1 MDNSYTP
8 RRRWPTL
15 GRVQWERLFDDLEG
29 QLASEWEAERAALA
43 AESER
48 LRISRLELRSRLR
61 LLCAAE
67 ALVTVDLVKGRR
79 EPVRLAALG
88 ADWIGAAS
96 SPAEGTR
103 AARAMLVIP
112 LSALR
117 GLGVDHGLL
126 LSSLE
131 EQAEQQPNL
140 RERMT
145 LGFLLRDLARRR
157 LPVRV
162 QTVEG
167 EDLHGTIDRA
177 GADHLDLALHD
188 AGSARLAS
196 AVQGFRLI
204 PFDAIACVRTAVGAD
219 QPL

>member
-1 MDNSYTP
+1 M
-8 RRRWPTL
+8 
-15 GRVQWERLFDDLEG
+15 QWERLFDDLEG

-48 LRISRLELRSRLR
+48 LRISRLDLRSRLR
-61 LLCAAE
+61 LLCGAE
-67 ALVTVDLVKGRR
+67 ALVTVDLIRGRR

-103 AARAMLVIP
+103 AARSMLVIP

-117 GLGVDHGLL
+117 GLGIDHGLL

-196 AVQGFRLI
+196 AVQGFRII
-204 PFDAIACVRTAVGAD
+204 PFEAIACVRTAAGAD

>member
-1 MDNSYTP
+1 MGRP
-8 RRRWPTL
+8 RWPTL

-48 LRISRLELRSRLR
+48 LRISRLDLRSRLR
-61 LLCAAE
+61 LLCGAE
-67 ALVTVDLVKGRR
+67 ALVTVDLIRGRR

-103 AARAMLVIP
+103 AARSMLVIP

-117 GLGVDHGLL
+117 GLGIDHGLL

-196 AVQGFRLI
+196 AVQGFRII
-204 PFDAIACVRTAVGAD
+204 PFEAIACVRTAAGAD